1 MSTGPNVCFIY
12 NDSPEDLEGPRQ
24 KADAPNIAVIAL
36 ADDNVAVVIHAHA
49 AAFAD
54 FRIGS
59 IEEPPIAG
67 MRTTAS
73 AVEKQMDDASGVQVP
88 KLAAIMREQQVT
100 ASGHRPNTTHPPQTG
115 VQRGKTIAA
124 PSGKTVAGNHR
135 LRSLWRDTIDK
146 ARPAIARNDIAIRLN
161 NERSEFG
168 ESRSQSR
175 YTAGRSPSPQP
186 RVVAE
191 VSQS

>member
-1 MSTGPNVCFIY
+1 MTVRKN
-12 NDSPEDLEGPRQ
+12 LEGQRQ
-24 KADAPNIAVIAL
+24 KADASDVAVIAL

-115 VQRGKTIAA
+115 IQRGKTIAA
-124 PSGKTVAGNHR
+124 PSGETVASDHR
-135 LRSLWRDTIDK
+135 LRSLRRDPIDK
-146 ARPAIARNDIAIRLN
+146 ARPAVASDDVAIGLH
-161 NERSEFG
+161 
-168 ESRSQSR
+168 
-175 YTAGRSPSPQP
+175 
-186 RVVAE
+186 
-191 VSQS
+191 